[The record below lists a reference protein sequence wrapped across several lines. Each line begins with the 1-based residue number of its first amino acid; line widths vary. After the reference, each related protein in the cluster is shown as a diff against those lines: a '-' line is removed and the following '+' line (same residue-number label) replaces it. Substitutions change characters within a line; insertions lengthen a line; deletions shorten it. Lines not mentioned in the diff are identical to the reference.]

1 MTEVDRLFEQ
11 YISEHRAGGEAAPWA
26 YLEQVEGTDREELA
40 ALLDAY
46 LARAPGQEWDAEAF
60 AGSPASQL
68 AEHLSRALNGEAGL
82 WPVMLPRARERAKIE
97 RSQVAKRLAA
107 ALGVGE
113 REEKVRNYYHDM
125 EYGLIPASGVSERVL
140 DALGEIVGV
149 AAETIRNAGR
159 ALGPGQAPA
168 AGTAFARTAIA
179 DERYEPAP
187 PSVAPASAAAA
198 DEPWDEVDELFRG
211 G

>member
-1 MTEVDRLFEQ
+1 
-11 YISEHRAGGEAAPWA
+11 
-26 YLEQVEGTDREELA
+26 
-40 ALLDAY
+40 
-46 LARAPGQEWDAEAF
+46 
-60 AGSPASQL
+60 
-68 AEHLSRALNGEAGL
+68 
-82 WPVMLPRARERAKIE
+82 MLPRARERAKIE

-179 DERYEPAP
+179 DESYAAAKPMA
-187 PSVAPASAAAA
+187 APATEMQA
-198 DEPWDEVDELFRG
+198 DEPWDEVDQLFRG